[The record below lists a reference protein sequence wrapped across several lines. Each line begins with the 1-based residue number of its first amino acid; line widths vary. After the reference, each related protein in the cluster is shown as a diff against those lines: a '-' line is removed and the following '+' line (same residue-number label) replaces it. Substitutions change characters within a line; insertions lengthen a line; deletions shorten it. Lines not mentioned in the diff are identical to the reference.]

1 MVNIEDT
8 NINYLVTYYNA
19 LVNMQERH
27 KYGGM
32 RHETYMKHYEKLDE
46 SLNDMEK
53 RILERMY
60 EPDKMI

>member
-19 LVNMQERH
+19 LINMKERH
-27 KYGGM
+27 KY
-32 RHETYMKHYEKLDE
+32 ESALPNEYIKYSEKIDKSLD
-46 SLNDMEK
+46 DMEK

-60 EPDKMI
+60 EPDKTF